1 MNFKSCF
8 SLELF
13 LVLSRNF
20 TIYSKEVWGDE
31 EDFDSD
37 TDEPISRSYL
47 KSMYGIIFFKKLY
60 IFIYK
65 MGFLFFFNGKLKA
78 SVDTNSEI
86 AHNTDQ
92 DT

>member
-47 KSMYGIIFFKKLY
+47 KSMYGIISSSPLRAL
-60 IFIYK
+60 
-65 MGFLFFFNGKLKA
+65 GLLLADGVPLFA
-78 SVDTNSEI
+78 TPI
-86 AHNTDQ
+86 
-92 DT
+92 